1 MKRLIYL
8 AGILLLLSGCG
19 SFHAGAPTI
28 AELPTT
34 GAEKLM
40 QTTTGTGLLFILGA
54 VGLALG
60 VASVFNGS
68 KSAVAWCIA
77 SLVLIGLSLTVAK
90 YGTLIALLCLV
101 GGVGWFAWSLFI
113 KKGFLTLRSKE

>member
-1 MKRLIYL
+1 MKRLICL

-19 SFHAGAPTI
+19 SFHPGLPTI
-28 AELPTT
+28 PELPTT
-34 GAEKLM
+34 GTEKLM
-40 QTTTGTGLLFILGA
+40 QTTTSTGLLFILGA
-54 VGLALG
+54 IGLALG

-113 KKGFLTLRSKE
+113 KKGFLTLRSKK